1 MSYDRRR
8 VRVDHPAARTCVV
21 CKERRKW
28 RLPRASR
35 TRQTPDTLTTRTGG
49 YRMFPELCCADPNKA
64 LKALRILL
72 AGE

>member
-1 MSYDRRR
+1 M
-8 VRVDHPAARTCVV
+8 HPQSA
-21 CKERRKW
+21 
-28 RLPRASR
+28 
-35 TRQTPDTLTTRTGG
+35 RTGG